1 MSFAIYAD
9 AASIKVDPASGEYP
23 RGKANVEVIAVS
35 DTTSTCRLLSES
47 KGNPVAVGDSVA
59 NALYDPSKTY
69 SFLIYGNF
77 DVNNDAIATPTEQ
90 SDLKALI
97 EGWGGKSVDDL
108 GGDVDFLVLGQ
119 RPILPPRPGADAPI
133 EILQEYI
140 RLSRIVERYD
150 TLYKQAISTGLPV
163 LNENRLYTL
172 IGRERAGAR

>member
-97 EGWGGKSVDDL
+97 EGWGGKSVDYL
-108 GGDVDFLVLGQ
+108 GDVDFLVLG
-119 RPILPPRPGADAPI
+119 RPPDPPAPPGAPTPPSRSCRSATACCASSSAPHP
-133 EILQEYI
+133 
-140 RLSRIVERYD
+140 V
-150 TLYKQAISTGLPV
+150 QAGDLHRASPSST
-163 LNENRLYTL
+163 RTACT
-172 IGRERAGAR
+172 R